1 MGESARRA
9 LVFAGGDNISPVPVA
24 DLPADALV
32 IAADSGVERAQSVGR
47 SIHVAVGD
55 FDSCT
60 PAALARAEADGTRV
74 ERHPAAKD
82 ATDLELALDTA
93 RAEGA
98 GYVTVVGGHGGRL
111 DHLVAN
117 AVLLAAPAFTDLRI
131 DARMGTALVTVVR
144 SEASLPGE
152 VGELLSLLPVGG
164 PAVGVRTEGL
174 RFPLH
179 REDLPPGTT
188 RGVSNEFLEPV
199 AVVALDA
206 GVLLAVQ
213 PEHWSEP

>member
-1 MGESARRA
+1 MGEQARRA
-9 LVFAGGDNISPVPVA
+9 LIFAGGDELSPATVA
-24 DLPADALV
+24 DLPTDALV
-32 IAADSGVERAQSVGR
+32 VAADSGVERAQTVGR
-47 SIHVAVGD
+47 AIHIAVGD
-55 FDSCT
+55 FDSCA
-60 PAALARAEADGTRV
+60 PAALAQAEADGARV

-98 GYVTVVGGHGGRL
+98 GHITVVGGYGGRL
-111 DHLVAN
+111 DHLLAN
-117 AVLLAAPAFTDLRI
+117 AVLLAAPAFAGLRI

-144 SEASLPGE
+144 TESSLPGD

-174 RFPLH
+174 RYPLH
-179 REDLPPGTT
+179 VEDLPPGTT
-188 RGVSNEFLEPV
+188 RGVSNEFLATV
-199 AVVALDA
+199 AVVTLDA

-213 PEHWSEP
+213 PEHWRET